1 MAALERLDGAITHIQ
16 SQDQRLGHLGKL
28 DRLKSD
34 EVLSVRAKTDT
45 LEAAVKKANREQA
58 RSALD
63 LEEKR
68 VALEKVHI
76 LIHMHV
82 YMHSLLYS
90 LCDMHILTLSSRL
103 VFILCP
109 QTTTTITTTTTT
121 RQVQSEKDVL
131 KARCKEMLAAG
142 GGVAHGVGGAKRARG
157 EDGVAHSHSQGDGAD
172 GGEGGGAD
180 TAMLDL
186 LTKMLRCSV
195 CNVNFKEVAIT
206 RCMHLFCRSCTDK
219 VLPIN
224 NAIL

>member
-1 MAALERLDGAITHIQ
+1 VAALERLDGAITHIQ

-142 GGVAHGVGGAKRARG
+142 GGVAHGV
-157 EDGVAHSHSQGDGAD
+157 AHSHSQGDGAD